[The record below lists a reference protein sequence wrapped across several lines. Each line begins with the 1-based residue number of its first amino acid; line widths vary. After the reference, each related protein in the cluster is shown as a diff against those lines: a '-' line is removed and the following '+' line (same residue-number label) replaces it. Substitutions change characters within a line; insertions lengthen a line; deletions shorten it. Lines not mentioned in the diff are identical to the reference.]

1 MQVNFPWALESICKG
16 KVYSL
21 LYMQVHKTTAVSHVK
36 LKKKKKKVGPL
47 QISVLLKQIFY
58 KSSKR
63 LLLNIKLKFLRL
75 TNG

>member
-1 MQVNFPWALESICKG
+1 MQVNFPWTLESICKG

-36 LKKKKKKVGPL
+36 LKKKVGLL

-58 KSSKR
+58 GWSKK